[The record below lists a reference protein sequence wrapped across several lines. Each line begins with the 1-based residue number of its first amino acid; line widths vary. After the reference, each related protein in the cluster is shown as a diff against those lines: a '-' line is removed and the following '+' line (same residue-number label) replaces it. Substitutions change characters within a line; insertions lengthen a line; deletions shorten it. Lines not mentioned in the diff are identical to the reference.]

1 MDIERRDIDGL
12 RPRMIVLG
20 SSSHGNGY
28 LLDCG
33 GEQLIIECGVPFK
46 ECAETLNYDI
56 SNVKYVILSHW
67 HSDHCKCVKQYT
79 KHGLRVGSPRNLQTD
94 TKYRYGSFVIMPLR
108 VPHGD
113 CQCYSY
119 IVSHPDIGLL
129 LFATDLSDFQY
140 DIKGLK
146 HIFLECNY
154 GEAIRTNAI
163 LDGADVRS
171 SSGTHM
177 GLNTCITVINRLK
190 SPELQSV
197 VLLHL
202 SDGLSDAEGFKRA
215 IFEQCGIKCGIAE
228 KNAVFYLKKSDF

>member
-1 MDIERRDIDGL
+1 MIEIKTFGNMNKL
-12 RPRMIVLG
+12 TVIASG
-20 SSSHGNGY
+20 SSGNGY

-56 SNVKYVILSHW
+56 SNVKCAILSHW
-67 HSDHCKCVKQYT
+67 HSDHCKYVKQYT

-94 TKYRYGSFVIMPLR
+94 TKYRYGRFVIMPLR

-113 CQCYSY
+113 TLCFAYVV
-119 IVSHPDIGLL
+119 ILPDGQKC
-129 LFATDLSDFQY
+129 LFATDLSAFPY
-140 DIKGLK
+140 NIKCLN

-171 SSGTHM
+171 SSNTHM
-177 GLNTCITVINRLK
+177 ELNKCISVINRLK
-190 SPELQSV
+190 SPSLQSV

-215 IFEQCGIKCGIAE
+215 IYEQCGIKCGIAE